1 MSCWRRIVYLCIKI
15 GCILQDGGNLT
26 SVPSLQAERLLYRG
40 GQCSESIKKQA
51 MKTDIAT
58 FRDEVYSVVEAIPMG
73 KVVTYGD
80 IALLVGRPHHARLV
94 GRIMGE
100 APAIRRLPCHR
111 VVNSRGCTVPNWHEQ
126 RGMLE
131 AEGVS
136 FKIDGCVDMRA
147 CRWNFMAE
155 G

>member
-1 MSCWRRIVYLCIKI
+1 
-15 GCILQDGGNLT
+15 
-26 SVPSLQAERLLYRG
+26 
-40 GQCSESIKKQA
+40 
-51 MKTDIAT
+51 
-58 FRDEVYSVVEAIPMG
+58 MG

-131 AEGVS
+131 TEGVS

>member
-1 MSCWRRIVYLCIKI
+1 
-15 GCILQDGGNLT
+15 
-26 SVPSLQAERLLYRG
+26 
-40 GQCSESIKKQA
+40 

-94 GRIMGE
+94 GHIMGE

-111 VVNSRGCTVPNWHEQ
+111 VVNSHGCTVPNWHEQ

>member
-1 MSCWRRIVYLCIKI
+1 
-15 GCILQDGGNLT
+15 
-26 SVPSLQAERLLYRG
+26 
-40 GQCSESIKKQA
+40 

-136 FKIDGCVDMRA
+136 FKIDGMCGYA
-147 CRWNFMAE
+147 CLSVEFYGRRIVYRHWR
-155 G
+155 